1 MTEVDFHFNAPDKQA
16 YACRLLRK
24 AYLKGARLV
33 VVTDPDSLASLDA
46 ALWTFAADAFLPH
59 SREGDTPYVEARS
72 PIRLYSEVPVNPGG
86 DATVLVNLRSVMPDG
101 YQAYRRIIEVVSTDP
116 RDRDLA
122 RPRWMQYRSAGIEPR
137 RHDLLLAA
145 QD

>member
-59 SREGDTPYVEARS
+59 SREGDPPHVEARS
-72 PIRLYSEVPVNPGG
+72 PIRLYSAVPADP
-86 DATVLVNLRSVMPDG
+86 DAGSAVLVNLRAAMPEG
-101 YQAYRRIIEVVSTDP
+101 YEAYRRVIEVVSTDP
-116 RDRDLA
+116 RDREFA
-122 RPRWMQYRSAGIEPR
+122 RPRWMHYRSAGIEPR
-137 RHDLLLAA
+137 RHDLQLAP

>member
-33 VVTDPDSLASLDA
+33 VVTDPDSLAALDA
-46 ALWTFAADAFLPH
+46 ALWTFAADGFLPH
-59 SREGDTPYVEARS
+59 SREGDEPRVVAHS
-72 PIRLYSEVPVNPGG
+72 PIRLYSEVPAEPG
-86 DATVLVNLRSVMPDG
+86 ASSAVLVNLRAAMPEG
-101 YQAYRRIIEVVSTDP
+101 YEAYRRVIEVVSLDP
-116 RDRDLA
+116 RDRELA

-137 RHDLLLAA
+137 RHDLQLAP